1 MALQKDSSRITTGQQ
16 LTNYYN
22 QAKSNIEQ
30 LKNLKTQLLNIKT
43 IVSGDATTYAADDLA
58 DVNAI
63 LTTLAND
70 LKTI

>member
-1 MALQKDSSRITTGQQ
+1 MALQKDSSRITTGQK
-16 LTNYYN
+16 LTNFYN

-30 LKNLKTQLLNIKT
+30 LKNIKVELLNIKSL
-43 IVSGDATTYAADDLA
+43 VSGDANTYTAEDLA

-63 LTTLAND
+63 LTSLAND